1 MDFSLSQIKCLN
13 NNSNTFCKKNHN
25 LKNTNHGFFLVNADD
40 FFELCRHHR
49 AFVQVRCDVV
59 CPRDTEC
66 SLHSK
71 LGRLEFYAK
80 CNQQQNLNEDKIVK
94 KLAIAFDKDVAQ
106 NKEAF
111 WWTDIFEV
119 EVADVPPNATL
130 RWRAQFL

>member
-1 MDFSLSQIKCLN
+1 M
-13 NNSNTFCKKNHN
+13 
-25 LKNTNHGFFLVNADD
+25 NADD

-49 AFVQVRCDVV
+49 AFVQVRCDVM
-59 CPRDTEC
+59 CLRDTEC

-71 LGRLEFYAK
+71 LGCLEFYAK
-80 CNQQQNLNEDKIVK
+80 CTRQHSLNEDKIVK

-106 NKEAF
+106 TKEAF

-119 EVADVPPNATL
+119 EIADVLPDANV